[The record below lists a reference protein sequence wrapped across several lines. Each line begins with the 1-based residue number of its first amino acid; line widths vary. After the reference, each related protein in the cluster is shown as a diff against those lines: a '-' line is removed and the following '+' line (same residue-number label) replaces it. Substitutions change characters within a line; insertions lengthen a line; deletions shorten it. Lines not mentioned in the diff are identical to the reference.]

1 MPLFVLLLI
10 LPLAEIAL
18 FIAIG
23 GQIGVWAT
31 LALVVLGV
39 LGGSLILRG
48 QQERTQLL
56 MQGGLRGVKPGTF
69 LAQGA
74 FRVAAGILLI
84 APGFLTDLLGLALL
98 VPPLQRLLVRLI
110 GAHVAVATAHVR
122 REGDIVEGD
131 FEVHEPGRP
140 VRHLH
145 RIEDHR
151 GH

>member
-1 MPLFVLLLI
+1 MPILVLFLI

-18 FIAIG
+18 FIAVG

-39 LGGSLILRG
+39 LGGALILRG
-48 QQERTQLL
+48 QRERTQRL

-74 FRVAAGILLI
+74 FRLTAGLLLI
-84 APGFLTDLLGLALL
+84 APGFLTDLLGLLLL
-98 VPPLQRLLVRLI
+98 VPPLQRLIVRML
-110 GAHVAVATAHVR
+110 GARVAVASAHVR
-122 REGDIVEGD
+122 REGDIIEGD
-131 FEVHEPGRP
+131 FEVYEPGQP
-140 VRHLH
+140 PRHIH
-145 RIEDHR
+145 RIEDNR